1 MNEKEDKIQ
10 RVLDLYTRLLKGDII
25 YKKEEAVKFGVT
37 EKSIQRDINNVRVF
51 LSNRTVKQG
60 IANDVVYDQKQ
71 HGYQLK

>member
-37 EKSIQRDINNVRVF
+37 EKSIQRDINNVRVY
-51 LSNRTVKQG
+51 LSNTTVKHRK
-60 IANDVVYDQKQ
+60 ANDV
-71 HGYQLK
+71 L